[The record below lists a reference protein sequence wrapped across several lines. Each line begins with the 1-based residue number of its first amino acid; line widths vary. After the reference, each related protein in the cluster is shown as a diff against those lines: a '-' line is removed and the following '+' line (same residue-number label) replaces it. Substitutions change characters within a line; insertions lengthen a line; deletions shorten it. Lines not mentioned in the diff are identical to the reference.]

1 MASAP
6 ASAGGFGWWTPA
18 FGKGIGTALL
28 IWGAYWI
35 GTTTLQ
41 WHVASLPESG
51 PAEMGLLYFI
61 QLAPVLFLTPFLG
74 PLLDRVGGRPVLLGT
89 GMFMGAA
96 AAGGVLLGGLG
107 LLDFGLGAALSACLG
122 LCMALG
128 SPAVHALIPTTVSLA
143 GLSPAVRSV
152 SVMQNVARL
161 LGPMAAGAL
170 LLHVGVPFAVAVVAV
185 LAVAG
190 TLLLV
195 RIPGQRPERARDAAG
210 GLAEL
215 VSGFRI
221 AYSIPPVRRALL
233 LMFANSVLN
242 LSHVSML
249 PSIATGVLDVGEAGF
264 AALLAAG
271 GVGGLLGAL
280 FPLTGMRSLR
290 PISALFAA
298 SAAGLALLAF
308 AGTLPLAVSVSC
320 LVAALGVMTAI
331 SLNIHI
337 QRSITQEVRGRVM
350 SLFTWAWGGFLPI
363 GGLFLGT
370 VADHASV
377 RTALL
382 ATSALLGAVAV
393 ANLAAPTTPSVP
405 PTSAPPSPEK

>member
-1 MASAP
+1 VASAP

-35 GTTTLQ
+35 GITTVQ
-41 WHVASLPESG
+41 WHVASLPGTG

-74 PLLDRVGGRPVLLGT
+74 PLLDRVGGHPVLLATGT
-89 GMFMGAA
+89 FLAA
-96 AAGGVLLGGLG
+96 AAACGLVLGGLG

-128 SPAVHALIPTTVSLA
+128 SPAVHALVPTMVSPEGIP
-143 GLSPAVRSV
+143 PAVRSV
-152 SVMQNVARL
+152 SVAQNLARL
-161 LGPMAAGAL
+161 LGPMAAGVL
-170 LLHVGVPFAVAVVAV
+170 LLRVGVPYSVAVVAV
-185 LAVAG
+185 LALAG
-190 TLLLV
+190 TLLLIRV
-195 RIPGQRPERARDAAG
+195 PSHRPARAAEASG
-210 GLAEL
+210 GVVEL

-221 AYSIPPVRRALL
+221 AYSMPPVRRALL
-233 LMFANSVLN
+233 LMFANSMLN

-249 PSIATGVLDVGEAGF
+249 PSIATGVLGVQEAGF

-280 FPLTGMRSLR
+280 FPLSRMRSLR
-290 PISALFAA
+290 TISALFAA
-298 SAAGLALLAF
+298 SAAGLMLLAF
-308 AGTLPLAVSVSC
+308 AGTLPLALAACS
-320 LVAALGVMTAI
+320 LLAALGLMTAI

-363 GGLFLGT
+363 GGLLLGA

-382 ATSALLGAVAV
+382 AASALLGAVA
-393 ANLAAPTTPSVP
+393 ATNFAVP
-405 PTSAPPSPEK
+405 SAPSAHER